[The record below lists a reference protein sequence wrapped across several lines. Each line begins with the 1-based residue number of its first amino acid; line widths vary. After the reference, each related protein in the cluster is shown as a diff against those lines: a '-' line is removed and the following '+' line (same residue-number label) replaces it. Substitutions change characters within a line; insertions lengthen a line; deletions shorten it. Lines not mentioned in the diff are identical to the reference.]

1 MSDTSFDR
9 PDIMV
14 FPPVIPLTTLAIAGV
29 LQWLIPIGLM
39 ARMDSPVRVAIG
51 MIVAISGLVT
61 VSAGRRALQRGKTN
75 ISPSLPATTLVT
87 DGVFAYTRNPL
98 YVGGSL
104 ALCGIALLFDLD
116 WMLLLMLP
124 AFALLH
130 YAVVLREERYLER
143 KFGDAYRRY
152 RISVPRYFSGH

>member
-1 MSDTSFDR
+1 
-9 PDIMV
+9 
-14 FPPVIPLTTLAIAGV
+14 
-29 LQWLIPIGLM
+29 
-39 ARMDSPVRVAIG
+39 
-51 MIVAISGLVT
+51 
-61 VSAGRRALQRGKTN
+61 
-75 ISPSLPATTLVT
+75 
-87 DGVFAYTRNPL
+87 
-98 YVGGSL
+98 
-104 ALCGIALLFDLD
+104 LLFDLD